1 MCSVLN
7 STDYP
12 IILDGDESAAMMDR
26 LNGFSAN
33 VTRVF
38 SEDRSGEKVYVGM
51 ATERAEGSI
60 RAGMS
65 RYSYTGYGFPE
76 SVETDSAM
84 TINMIVVLSVRE
96 WAELNRMPRGLVAPP
111 F

>member
-1 MCSVLN
+1 MFSVLN

-12 IILDGDESAAMMDR
+12 IILDGDKNPAMMER

-38 SEDRSGEKVYVGM
+38 SEDRFGKKVYVGM
-51 ATERAEGSI
+51 ATERADSLI

-65 RYSYTGYGFPE
+65 RYAYAGYGFPE

-84 TINMIVVLSVRE
+84 TINKVVVLSVRE
-96 WAELNRMPRGLVAPP
+96 WAEANRTPRGLVAQP

>member
-1 MCSVLN
+1 MFSVLN
-7 STDYP
+7 STEYP
-12 IILDGDESAAMMDR
+12 IILDGDENTAMMGH

-38 SEDRSGEKVYVGM
+38 TEDRFGEKVYVGM
-51 ATERAEGSI
+51 ATERADGII
-60 RAGMS
+60 RTGMS
-65 RYSYTGYGFPE
+65 RYAYTGYGFPE

-84 TINMIVVLSVRE
+84 TINKVVVLSVRE
-96 WAELNRMPRGLVAPP
+96 WAESNRMPRGLVAQP

>member
-1 MCSVLN
+1 MFSVLN
-7 STDYP
+7 STEYP
-12 IILDGDESAAMMDR
+12 IILDGDENSVMMDN

-38 SEDRSGEKVYVGM
+38 SEDRFGAIVYVGM
-51 ATERAEGSI
+51 ATERADSLI
-60 RAGMS
+60 RTGMP
-65 RYSYTGYGFPE
+65 RYAYTGYGFPD

-84 TINMIVVLSVRE
+84 TINKVVILSVRE
-96 WAELNRMPRGLVAPP
+96 WAESNRMPRGLVARP

>member
-1 MCSVLN
+1 MFNVLN
-7 STDYP
+7 STEYP
-12 IILDGDESAAMMDR
+12 IILDGDEGAATMDR

-38 SEDRSGEKVYVGM
+38 TEDRFGEKVYVGA
-51 ATERAEGSI
+51 ATERANNSV
-60 RAGMS
+60 RAGMP

-84 TINMIVVLSVRE
+84 SINHVVVLSVRT
-96 WAELNRMPRGLVAPP
+96 WAELNRMPRGLVAQP